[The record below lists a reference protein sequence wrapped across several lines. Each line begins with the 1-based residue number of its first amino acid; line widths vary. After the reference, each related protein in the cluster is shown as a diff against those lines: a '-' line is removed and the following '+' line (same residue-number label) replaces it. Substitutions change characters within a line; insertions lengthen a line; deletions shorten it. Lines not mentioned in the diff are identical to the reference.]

1 GIVILEAA
9 LKGVPA
15 IATRSGGIPD
25 AISEDRTG
33 VLVPPGQPQTM
44 AEAIA
49 GLLQNPER
57 LKGLGAAARQRTLS
71 EFRWDAVAARYEAG
85 LQDMLAVGRP

>member
-1 GIVILEAA
+1 
-9 LKGVPA
+9 
-15 IATRSGGIPD
+15 
-25 AISEDRTG
+25 
-33 VLVPPGQPQTM
+33 M